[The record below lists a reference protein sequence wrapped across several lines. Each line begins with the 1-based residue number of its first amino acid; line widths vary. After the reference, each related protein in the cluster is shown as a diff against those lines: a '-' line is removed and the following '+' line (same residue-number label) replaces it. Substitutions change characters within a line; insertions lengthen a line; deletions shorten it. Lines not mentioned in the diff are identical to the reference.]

1 MRRALLVAVLLVV
14 AASPFGAQAATS
26 GCTVYTTGAEITPW
40 HCEFTALG
48 PSTYVHAAVSRW
60 EIRRYDD
67 DLGWQTLATA
77 ESLADAV
84 GQGTVP
90 TVEGDQVQLVIWP
103 ALFPAGQPLLNV
115 YRDGFVT
122 ASSSPS

>member
-1 MRRALLVAVLLVV
+1 MRRAFFCSILLAV
-14 AASPFGAQAATS
+14 AASPFGAPAATS

-40 HCEFTALG
+40 HCEFVALG
-48 PSTYVHAAVSRW
+48 PSTYAHAAVSRW

-77 ESLADAV
+77 ESLAGAA

-90 TVEGDQVQLVIWP
+90 TVLGDQVQLVIWP
-103 ALFPAGQPLLNV
+103 ALFPAGQPLINV

-122 ASSSPS
+122 ASSSSS